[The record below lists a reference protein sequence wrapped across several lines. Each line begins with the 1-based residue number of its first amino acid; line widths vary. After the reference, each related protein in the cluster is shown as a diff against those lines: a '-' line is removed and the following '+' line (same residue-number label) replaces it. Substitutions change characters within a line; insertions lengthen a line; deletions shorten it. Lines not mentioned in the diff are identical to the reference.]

1 MIKTESL
8 PTAFAAMAMDFYLP
22 LADKVASWTKFSK
35 GPLVV
40 GINGAQGT
48 GKSTLSKVLALALKH
63 HHHCRSAILSIDD
76 LYHTKS
82 ERRQLA
88 KMVHPLLA
96 TRGVPGTHD
105 VAMGRHLLD
114 QLKNKQAV
122 SLPVFD
128 KAIDDRA
135 PVDQWVSHPQAVDVI
150 LFEGWCVGAVAQ
162 HESALARPV
171 NHLEKDEDIDA
182 LWRKYANDQ
191 LNVAYAGLFKRID
204 RLVMLKAPDFE
215 CVQEWRST
223 QEDKLRLITDPAR
236 SNHALMSQEQLERFI
251 MHYERIT
258 RWMLEEMPER
268 SDCVIE
274 LNTEHLVTKC
284 RYNEN
289 DKA

>member
-76 LYHTKS
+76 LYLTKS

-191 LNVAYAGLFKRID
+191 LNVAYAGLFERID

-223 QEDKLRLITDPAR
+223 QEDKLRLITDPTR

-284 RYNEN
+284 RYNGN

>member
-1 MIKTESL
+1 
-8 PTAFAAMAMDFYLP
+8 MAP
-22 LADKVASWTKFSK
+22 RAR
-35 GPLVV
+35 
-40 GINGAQGT
+40 

-76 LYHTKS
+76 LYLTKS

-223 QEDKLRLITDPAR
+223 QEDKLRLITDPTR

-284 RYNEN
+284 QYNGN